1 MKHTLL
7 VELLTEELPPKAL
20 GKLGDAFATAMF
32 NGLSSRAL
40 LDEGAR
46 FTAYA
51 SPRRL
56 AVSIQGVRG
65 SSPDKQIR
73 EKVLPVSVALDKEG
87 QPAAPLT
94 KKLAALAT
102 QAGRE
107 SIALSELERASDGK
121 AENFFFTYTA
131 PGQPLA
137 SGLQVTLEESIA
149 KLPIPKLMSYQR
161 PSGDT
166 VHFVRPVHGL
176 IALLDDKVVPLSIL
190 GL

>member
-94 KKLAALAT
+94 KKLAALAA

-107 SIALSELERASDGK
+107 SIALSELLLHLHRTRSTAGQWLANHAGRKHCQVADSKADELPAPKWRHRSFRASCTRSDC
-121 AENFFFTYTA
+121 A
-131 PGQPLA
+131 P
-137 SGLQVTLEESIA
+137 
-149 KLPIPKLMSYQR
+149 R
-161 PSGDT
+161 
-166 VHFVRPVHGL
+166 
-176 IALLDDKVVPLSIL
+176 
-190 GL
+190 